1 VNNKPTDDRSPVSMI
16 LIATGV
22 ALALT
27 VLLGWAAHAVDFW
40 FPAQRSTVAG
50 SVDFVFNVITWISI
64 FFFVQI
70 VVLMTW
76 FVIKFRMRD
85 HSKATSDITH
95 NTPLELTWTII
106 PLILVIAIFYV
117 GLEGYLNLR
126 QSPAGAY
133 EIHATAARWS
143 WTFKHRSGC
152 NQSGVLYIPVNRP
165 VKMIMESSD
174 VLHALFIPAF
184 RVKQDIVPGR
194 ITTLWFECSEP
205 GEYDLFCA
213 EYCGK
218 DHSNMYAR
226 VIAMR
231 DDEFEAKLQECRD
244 YLKDEPIENY
254 PQLAMDHIYPR
265 CKSCHS
271 LDEKVTATAPS
282 WRGLWAK
289 LEAGDEQFNDGTTLK
304 DLMGDGNM
312 FASPEDYIRKS
323 ILDPHSKIVMNYSA
337 SMPTFKGQLSD
348 LEIRAVIELFKH
360 LDDFDSTGKRI
371 KEAPASSTPSG
382 NEANSQATPASNSA
396 APATIKTG
404 H

>member
-1 VNNKPTDDRSPVSMI
+1 MI

-27 VLLGWAAHAVDFW
+27 VLLGWAAHAVGFW
-40 FPAQRSTVAG
+40 FPEEASTVAG
-50 SVDFVFNVITWISI
+50 DVDLVFNVITWICI

-76 FVIKFRMRD
+76 FIIKYRMRD
-85 HSKATSDITH
+85 HSKATSEVTH

-126 QSPAGAY
+126 QSPVGSY

-143 WTFKHRSGC
+143 WTFKHRGGC

-174 VLHALFIPAF
+174 VLHALYIPAF

-194 ITTLWFECSEP
+194 ITTLWFECTEP

-231 DDEFEAKLQECRD
+231 DDEFEVKIRECEEIFKGKTID
-244 YLKDEPIENY
+244 QY
-254 PQLAMDHIYPR
+254 PDLAMAYLYPR

-271 LDEKVTATAPS
+271 LDAKVSATAPS

-289 LEAGDEQFNDGTTLK
+289 LEAGDERFVDGTTLK
-304 DLMGDGNM
+304 DLMGPGKM
-312 FASPEDYIRKS
+312 FESPEDYVRKS

-337 SMPTFKGQLSD
+337 SMPTFKGQLGD

-360 LDDFDSTGKRI
+360 LDEFDNSGKRI
-371 KEAPASSTPSG
+371 KEAPASTTPAG
-382 NEANSQATPASNSA
+382 TDANSQATPGKDSA
-396 APATIKTG
+396 APATTKTG